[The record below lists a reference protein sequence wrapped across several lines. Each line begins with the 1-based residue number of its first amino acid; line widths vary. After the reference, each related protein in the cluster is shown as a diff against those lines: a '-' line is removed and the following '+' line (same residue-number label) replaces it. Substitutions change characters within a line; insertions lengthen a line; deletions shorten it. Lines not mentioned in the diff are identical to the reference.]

1 MRSPRAMPSATLT
14 IRLKKTPDAP
24 PVLTG
29 VRADGSATW
38 QHSHVAFP
46 VHDLVHYCV
55 ESALGFRDAFFGLVA
70 QGWNLE
76 DFGNGWP
83 RGPLPPQALIAEEIV
98 GEVWRAFMAREP
110 LSAAELNS
118 RVAEHRAQHALPV
131 ARAVTN
137 DELAAIQ
144 AQLGEL
150 AMQWR
155 ALAPG
160 GTMELVFPAGNG

>member
-1 MRSPRAMPSATLT
+1 MPSPVLT

-29 VRADGSATW
+29 VRTDGSATW

-55 ESALGFRDAFFGLVA
+55 ESTLGFRDAFFGLVA

-83 RGPLPPQALIAEEIV
+83 RGPLPAEAAMAEAIV

-110 LSAAELNS
+110 LSAAELNE
-118 RVAEHRAQHALPV
+118 RVAAHRAQHGLAP
-131 ARAVTN
+131 ARAVTVE
-137 DELAAIQ
+137 ELGAIQ
-144 AQLGEL
+144 TRLGEL
-150 AMQWR
+150 AMHWR

-160 GTMELVFPAGNG
+160 GTMELAFPAEPR